1 MTVKLFRYQGTLLE
15 GVASAVEMQVLNLAL
30 LPVHALPLRAAL
42 ELGRIVGRTAA
53 AALPRYRRRAEDQ
66 LRLAFPGRSE
76 KWVART
82 ALACF
87 EHFGQLAAELIKAP
101 RSPKSRGWA
110 QVVRA
115 PHEKELLEIA
125 RQGKGVIWLS
135 GHLGNWEL
143 AAQWAG
149 RNDLKLTSIAHR
161 SRNPRIH
168 ARMEKERQS
177 RGHTTVEMEGAFRG
191 LIRALRRGSMVAL
204 LTDRNPRDTG
214 MLVPFFGREI
224 LTVTTPALLSCATG
238 APIVPFACLREGT
251 AFRYTLHFG
260 APIYPDLKAPR
271 DQEVARLTRESTA
284 ALERHIR
291 LAPEQW
297 QWMHRRWKIT
307 PGGRKRAGLEPA
319 PVTSG
324 R

>member
-1 MTVKLFRYQGTLLE
+1 MTVKLFRFGE
-15 GVASAVEMQVLNLAL
+15 GFLGHVARAVEMQVLNFAL
-30 LPVHALPLRAAL
+30 LPVHALPLTAAL
-42 ELGRIVGRTAA
+42 ELGRATGRAA
-53 AALPRYRRRAEDQ
+53 AIALPRYRLRAEEQ
-66 LRLAFPGRSE
+66 LRDAFPSKSAE
-76 KWVART
+76 WAART
-82 ALACF
+82 AIACF
-87 EHFGQLAAELIKAP
+87 EHFGQMTAEMVKVPRSAKSDRWAEVVKAP
-101 RSPKSRGWA
+101 G
-110 QVVRA
+110 
-115 PHEKELLEIA
+115 EKAILKLA
-125 RQGKGVIWLS
+125 REGKGLIWLS

-161 SRNPRIH
+161 SRNSRLH
-168 ARMEKERQS
+168 ERMERERQA
-177 RGHTTVEMEGAFRG
+177 RGHTTVKMDGAFRG
-191 LIRALRRGSMVAL
+191 LIRALRNGSMVAL

-238 APIVPFACLREGT
+238 APMLPFACLREGT

-260 APIYPDLKAPR
+260 DLIRPDLSAPR
-271 DQEVARLTRESTA
+271 EQEIERMTREATA

-291 LAPEQW
+291 MAPEQW

-307 PGGRKRAGLEPA
+307 PGGRKRAGLAPA
-319 PVTSG
+319 EITSA